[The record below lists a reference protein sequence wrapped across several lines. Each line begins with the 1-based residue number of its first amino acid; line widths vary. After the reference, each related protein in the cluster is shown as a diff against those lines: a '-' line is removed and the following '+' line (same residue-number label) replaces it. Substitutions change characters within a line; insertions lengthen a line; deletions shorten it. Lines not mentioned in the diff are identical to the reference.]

1 MPTLVTDLF
10 ANEIA
15 AGAEFFAGGKDSL
28 DFNPLTATEEIAVQK
43 AWGKNLAF
51 MAMISPTLAAQF
63 ADKQIID
70 PNDPARKRLLV
81 AGPGTAMVKYAGV
94 AKAIFPENKAITFP
108 GEPGTIVADW
118 LTPPAAFWVKNPDG
132 STSDQNGVG
141 AYADVAG
148 STTGATAG
156 LPMNFWD
163 VGMTA
168 GTALYLF
175 GLTSGTY
182 YTSRTIT
189 EKHSMNV
196 LCQNGLIEI
205 GTTPKLSHML
215 VASQVQS
222 KYAPIAIQP
231 LVDVPLSTGV
241 GNQLANIYQYNTP
254 GMIALMHNFGM
265 RIAVMPTVTAKS
277 RLQWLG
283 MTFFEYDHMGTLAT
297 CWRTP

>member
-1 MPTLVTDLF
+1 
-10 ANEIA
+10 
-15 AGAEFFAGGKDSL
+15 
-28 DFNPLTATEEIAVQK
+28 
-43 AWGKNLAF
+43 
-51 MAMISPTLAAQF
+51 MISPVLAAQF
-63 ADKQIID
+63 ADKQTGKKDTNGNAI
-70 PNDPARKRLLV
+70 V

-94 AKAIFPENKAITFP
+94 AKAIFPENKSITFP

-175 GLTSGTY
+175 GLTNGTF
-182 YTSRTIT
+182 YTGRTIT
-189 EKHSMNV
+189 EKHSMAV
-196 LCQNGLIEI
+196 LAQNGLIEV

-254 GMIALMHNFGM
+254 GMIALTHNFGM

-283 MTFFEYDHMGTLAT
+283 MTFFEYDHMSTLAT